1 MLRFEFSQNHA
12 SNSKTNITLKR
23 FERSNFMQ
31 LIEAVNKDEAEGTV
45 KESLEAIEGQMGF
58 VPNGMAVA
66 ANSPAS
72 LKMMFAMDEAL
83 GQGELN
89 FTQREMIA
97 LAVSQANNCRYCL
110 SAHSEFCSMAT
121 DLEPTDI
128 IRARLCEADDP
139 KDQSML
145 DLAVAIV
152 ENRGEL
158 PENQLADARENGLS
172 DSIII
177 EVISNVISAMY
188 GNYINHVAKTDID
201 WPLCRMDL

>member
-1 MLRFEFSQNHA
+1 
-12 SNSKTNITLKR
+12 
-23 FERSNFMQ
+23 MQ
-31 LIEAVNKDEAEGTV
+31 LIEAVKKDEAEGVV
-45 KESLEAIEGQMGF
+45 KESLEAIENDLGF

-83 GQGELN
+83 GEGELN

-110 SAHSEFCSMAT
+110 SAHSEFCSMGT
-121 DLEPTDI
+121 ELESIDI

-139 KDQSML
+139 KDQAML

-152 ENRGEL
+152 ERRGEL
-158 PENQLADARENGLS
+158 PESQLENARENGLS
-172 DSIII
+172 NSVII
-177 EVISNVISAMY
+177 EIISNVICAMY
-188 GNYINHVAKTDID
+188 GNYINHIAKTEID

>member
-1 MLRFEFSQNHA
+1 
-12 SNSKTNITLKR
+12 
-23 FERSNFMQ
+23 MQ
-31 LIEAVNKDEAEGTV
+31 LIEAVKKEEAEGVV
-45 KESLEAIEGQMGF
+45 KESLEAIESDLGF
-58 VPNGMAVA
+58 IPNGMAVA
-66 ANSPAS
+66 ANSQTS
-72 LKMMFAMDEAL
+72 LKLMFAIDKAL
-83 GQGELN
+83 EQGELN

-121 DLEPTDI
+121 ELDSTDI

-139 KDQSML
+139 KDQAML

-152 ENRGEL
+152 ERKGEL
-158 PENQLADARENGLS
+158 PENQLETARKSGLS
-172 DSIII
+172 DSVII
-177 EVISNVISAMY
+177 EIISNVISAMY

>member
-1 MLRFEFSQNHA
+1 
-12 SNSKTNITLKR
+12 
-23 FERSNFMQ
+23 MQ
-31 LIEAVNKDEAEGTV
+31 LIEAVKKEEAEGV
-45 KESLEAIEGQMGF
+45 VNESLEAIESDLGF
-58 VPNGMAVA
+58 IPNGMAVA
-66 ANSPAS
+66 ANSQAS
-72 LKMMFAMDEAL
+72 LKMMFAIDKAL
-83 GQGELN
+83 EQGELN

-121 DLEPTDI
+121 ELESTDI

-139 KDQSML
+139 KDQAML

-152 ENRGEL
+152 ERKGEL
-158 PENQLADARENGLS
+158 PENQLETARKSGLS
-172 DSIII
+172 DSVII
-177 EVISNVISAMY
+177 EIISNVISAMY

>member
-1 MLRFEFSQNHA
+1 
-12 SNSKTNITLKR
+12 
-23 FERSNFMQ
+23 
-31 LIEAVNKDEAEGTV
+31 
-45 KESLEAIEGQMGF
+45 
-58 VPNGMAVA
+58 MAVA
-66 ANSPAS
+66 ANSQTS
-72 LKMMFAMDEAL
+72 LKLMFAIDKAL
-83 GQGELN
+83 EQGELN

-121 DLEPTDI
+121 ELDSTDI

-139 KDQSML
+139 KDQAML

-152 ENRGEL
+152 ERKGEL
-158 PENQLADARENGLS
+158 PENQLETARKSGLS
-172 DSIII
+172 DSVII
-177 EVISNVISAMY
+177 EIISNVISAMY

>member
-1 MLRFEFSQNHA
+1 
-12 SNSKTNITLKR
+12 
-23 FERSNFMQ
+23 MQ
-31 LIEAVNKDEAEGTV
+31 LIEAIKKDEAEGVV
-45 KESLEAIEGQMGF
+45 KDSLEAIESDLGF

-72 LKMMFAMDEAL
+72 LKMMFSMDEAL
-83 GQGELN
+83 AKGELN

-121 DLEPTDI
+121 ELQPTDI

-139 KDQSML
+139 KEQAML

-152 ENRGEL
+152 EQRGEL
-158 PENQLADARENGLS
+158 PERQLESARKSGLS
-172 DSIII
+172 DSIVI
-177 EVISNVISAMY
+177 EIISNVISVMY

>member
-1 MLRFEFSQNHA
+1 
-12 SNSKTNITLKR
+12 
-23 FERSNFMQ
+23 MQ
-31 LIEAVNKDEAEGTV
+31 LIEAVKKEDAEGVV
-45 KESLEAIEGQMGF
+45 KETLEAIESDLGF
-58 VPNGMAVA
+58 IPNGMAVA
-66 ANSPAS
+66 ANSQAS
-72 LKMMFAMDEAL
+72 LKMINAIGQAL
-83 GQGELN
+83 EQGELS

-121 DLEPTDI
+121 ELEPTDI

-139 KDQSML
+139 KDQAML

-152 ENRGEL
+152 ERKGEL
-158 PENQLADARENGLS
+158 PENQLETARKNGLS
-172 DSIII
+172 DSLII
-177 EVISNVISAMY
+177 EIISNVISAMY

>member
-1 MLRFEFSQNHA
+1 
-12 SNSKTNITLKR
+12 
-23 FERSNFMQ
+23 MQ
-31 LIEAVNKDEAEGTV
+31 LIQAVKKEEVEGSV
-45 KESLEAIEGQMGF
+45 KKSLDAIESEIGF

-72 LKMMFAMDEAL
+72 LNMMLKMDEAL

-121 DLEPTDI
+121 ELEATDI

-139 KDQSML
+139 KDQAML

-152 ENRGEL
+152 EKRGEL
-158 PENQLADARENGLS
+158 TEHQLKNARDNGLS

-188 GNYINHVAKTDID
+188 GNYINHVAKTEID

>member
-1 MLRFEFSQNHA
+1 MKQ
-12 SNSKTNITLKR
+12 LKK
-23 FERSNFMQ
+23 E
-31 LIEAVNKDEAEGTV
+31 EAEGVV
-45 KESLEAIEGQMGF
+45 KESLEAIESDLGF
-58 VPNGMAVA
+58 IPNGMAVA
-66 ANSPAS
+66 ANSQAS
-72 LKMMFAMDEAL
+72 LKMMFAIDKAL
-83 GQGELN
+83 EQGELN

-121 DLEPTDI
+121 ELESTDI

-139 KDQSML
+139 KDQAML

-152 ENRGEL
+152 ERKGEL
-158 PENQLADARENGLS
+158 PENQLETARKSGLS
-172 DSIII
+172 DSVII
-177 EVISNVISAMY
+177 EIISNVISAMY